1 MRGLDPFLPGGSS
14 PWIRPILAFGNV
26 RKVASFVVQWVTV
39 IMTYVNTVTL
49 FDLAILD
56 SLTASSIP
64 ASSPFFLRGARVV
77 VSVLF
82 SVVACH

>member
-1 MRGLDPFLPGGSS
+1 
-14 PWIRPILAFGNV
+14 
-26 RKVASFVVQWVTV
+26 
-39 IMTYVNTVTL
+39 MTYVNTVTL

-64 ASSPFFLRGARVV
+64 ASSPFSLRGARVV

-82 SVVACH
+82 GVVACH